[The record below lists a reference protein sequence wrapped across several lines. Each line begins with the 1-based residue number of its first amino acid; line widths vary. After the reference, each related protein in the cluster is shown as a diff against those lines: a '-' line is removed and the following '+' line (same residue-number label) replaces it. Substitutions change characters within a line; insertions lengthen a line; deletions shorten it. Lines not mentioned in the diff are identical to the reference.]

1 MIKPWKS
8 TNYVR
13 FSIDSHKFMCLI
25 SWSLP
30 FLEVRSQNFFS
41 FDQIFVSIFFLIDL
55 HSIFVNVRYMLTKIY
70 IQTYRYKFFIRGVI
84 MKNRTTIIT
93 YICFYETKVTSETR
107 GQSPKKGHSQF
118 SLTIKQCNSISRSG
132 EK

>member
-25 SWSLP
+25 S
-30 FLEVRSQNFFS
+30 LEFTILGGTISKLFS
-41 FDQIFVSIFFLIDL
+41 FDQIFVSTFFLIDL

-118 SLTIKQCNSISRSG
+118 SLTTKQCNSISRSG